1 MQQFAATHLHAVE
14 SEPPFAEVFDASTE
28 VIDCLVYAEESVVR
42 AVELD
47 NLYWWVLRIV
57 LLNIQLQ
64 LCGRFLGIDGSRH
77 FVCSFGE
84 HGEYA
89 IVYVVV
95 NEDDSGG
102 GFAYA
107 VIDESVGIKDLPIV
121 EDTLVRR

>member
-14 SEPPFAEVFDASTE
+14 SEPPFTEVFDASTE

-64 LCGRFLGIDGSRH
+64 LYGWFFGIDGSRH

-84 HGEYA
+84 HSENA
-89 IVYVVV
+89 IIYIVV
-95 NEDDSGG
+95 NENDARGG
-102 GFAYA
+102 LSYT
-107 VIDESVGIKDLPIV
+107 VVDEGVDIEDLTVV
-121 EDTLVRR
+121 EDALVGR